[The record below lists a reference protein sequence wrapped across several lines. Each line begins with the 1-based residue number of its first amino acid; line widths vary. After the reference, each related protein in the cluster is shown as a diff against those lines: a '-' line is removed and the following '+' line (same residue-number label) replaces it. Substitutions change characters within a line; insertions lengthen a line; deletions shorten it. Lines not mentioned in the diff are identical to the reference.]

1 MSQYV
6 KQTRLETEAIV
17 VGYAMSRLDVK
28 YLSARNCKS
37 WKHAF
42 AEAADA
48 LSVRSTSIKNLRDEF
63 DPMHPNSR
71 KGWHKRA
78 LRKNRQRV
86 LVELQDVS
94 DAGLLELIGRIIR
107 RDEEPIIEA
116 IDTLSNVTRVVYN
129 VAERL
134 LTGRKAEDYFI
145 ANSQEIFRIAPDELL
160 DFRQSARGFDFG
172 VRQRPEQAIEI
183 KGIKSKRGDILF
195 TDREW
200 TEAECRGDQYW
211 LVVVGNLRAKPI
223 PHVVRNPHASLS
235 AKCDCRTSVT
245 VSWRSSVR
253 VA

>member
-1 MSQYV
+1 MSQNLG
-6 KQTRLETEAIV
+6 QIRLDTEAIV
-17 VGYAMSRLDVK
+17 IGYAMSRLDKK
-28 YLSARNCKS
+28 YLGARNWKS
-37 WKHAF
+37 WTAAF

-48 LSVRSTSIKNLRDEF
+48 LSVRSASIKNLRDEF
-63 DPMHPNSR
+63 DPIHPNSR

-86 LVELQDVS
+86 LDELQDVS
-94 DAGLLELIGRIIR
+94 DAGLLELVGRIIR

-116 IDTLSNVTRVVYN
+116 IDTLSNVTRVVHN

-134 LTGRKAEDYFI
+134 LTGRKAEEFFV
-145 ANSQEIFRIAPDELL
+145 ANSQDIVQIESDDLL
-160 DFRQSARGFDFG
+160 DFRLSARGFDFG
-172 VRQRPEQAIEI
+172 VRQHPEQAIEI
-183 KGIKSKRGDILF
+183 KGIKSKRGEILF

-200 TEAECRGDQYW
+200 TEAECRGEQYW

-223 PHVVRNPHASLS
+223 PHVVRDPYASLNVKS
-235 AKCDCRTSVT
+235 DCRTSVT